1 MTNLLKRL
9 ANLMSA
15 KSLVTI
21 ALTIVFCI
29 MAYKQ
34 TISQDFMTIY
44 SVVIAFFFGAQ
55 SAKSNNQELQNDL
68 EYAETKK
75 NAELYNQLMELS
87 KENAA
92 LTAELKEAYND
103 ASNQELHD

>member
-9 ANLMSA
+9 ANLMSV

-34 TISQDFMTIY
+34 AISQDFMTIY

-55 SAKSNNQELQNDL
+55 STKSN
-68 EYAETKK
+68 

-92 LTAELKEAYND
+92 LTAKLKEVYND
-103 ASNQELHD
+103 ASNPELPDE

>member
-9 ANLMSA
+9 ANLMSV

-55 SAKSNNQELQNDL
+55 SAKSNNQELQN
-68 EYAETKK
+68 
-75 NAELYNQLMELS
+75 AELYNQLMELS

-103 ASNQELHD
+103 ASNQKLPDE

>member
-9 ANLMSA
+9 ANLMSV

-21 ALTIVFCI
+21 SLTIVFCI

-34 TISQDFMTIY
+34 AISQDFMTIY

-55 SAKSNNQELQNDL
+55 SAKSNNQ
-68 EYAETKK
+68 
-75 NAELYNQLMELS
+75 LMVLS
-87 KENAA
+87 KEIAA
-92 LTAELKEAYND
+92 LTAELEEAYKN
-103 ASNQELHD
+103 ASNPELPDE

>member
-9 ANLMSA
+9 ANLMSV

-55 SAKSNNQELQNDL
+55 STKTTNQDLQNDL
-68 EYAETKK
+68 DYAETK
-75 NAELYNQLMELS
+75 NAELYNQVLSLS
-87 KENAA
+87 KENQA
-92 LTAELKEAYND
+92 LNEELEEAYKNETNKKLPD
-103 ASNQELHD
+103 E

>member
-1 MTNLLKRL
+1 MINLLKRL
-9 ANLMSA
+9 ASLMSV

-55 SAKSNNQELQNDL
+55 STKSNNQELQNDL
-68 EYAETKK
+68 DYAEAK
-75 NAELYNQLMELS
+75 NAELYNQVLALS
-87 KENAA
+87 KENQN
-92 LTAELKEAYND
+92 LVEELLEADKN
-103 ASNQELHD
+103 ASNQKLSDE

>member
-9 ANLMSA
+9 ANLMSV

-44 SVVIAFFFGAQ
+44 SVVIAFF
-55 SAKSNNQELQNDL
+55 SV
-68 EYAETKK
+68 
-75 NAELYNQLMELS
+75 
-87 KENAA
+87 
-92 LTAELKEAYND
+92 LKVPRATTRNFKTT
-103 ASNQELHD
+103 

>member
-9 ANLMSA
+9 ANLMSV

-55 SAKSNNQELQNDL
+55 SAKSNDL
-68 EYAETKK
+68 EYAETK

-103 ASNQELHD
+103 ASNQKLPDE

>member
-1 MTNLLKRL
+1 
-9 ANLMSA
+9 
-15 KSLVTI
+15 
-21 ALTIVFCI
+21 

-55 SAKSNNQELQNDL
+55 STKSNNQELQNDL
-68 EYAETKK
+68 EYAETK

-87 KENAA
+87 KENAD
-92 LTAELKEAYND
+92 LTAKLEEAYKN
-103 ASNQELHD
+103 ASNPELPDE

>member
-9 ANLMSA
+9 ANLMSV

-34 TISQDFMTIY
+34 AISQDFMTIY

-55 SAKSNNQELQNDL
+55 STKSNNQELQNDL
-68 EYAETKK
+68 EYAE
-75 NAELYNQLMELS
+75 

-92 LTAELKEAYND
+92 LTAELKEAYKN
-103 ASNQELHD
+103 ASNPELPD

>member
-9 ANLMSA
+9 ANLMSV

-21 ALTIVFCI
+21 SLTIVFCI

-55 SAKSNNQELQNDL
+55 STKSNNQELQNDL
-68 EYAETKK
+68 EYAETK

-92 LTAELKEAYND
+92 LTAKLKEVYND
-103 ASNQELHD
+103 ASNPELPDE

>member
-9 ANLMSA
+9 ANLMSV

-55 SAKSNNQELQNDL
+55 STKSNNQELQNDL
-68 EYAETKK
+68 DYAEAK
-75 NAELYNQLMELS
+75 NAELYNQVLALS
-87 KENAA
+87 KENQN
-92 LTAELKEAYND
+92 LVEELLEADKN
-103 ASNQELHD
+103 ASNQKLSDE

>member
-9 ANLMSA
+9 ANLMSV

-55 SAKSNNQELQNDL
+55 STKSN
-68 EYAETKK
+68 
-75 NAELYNQLMELS
+75 NAELYNQVMELS
-87 KENAA
+87 KENAV
-92 LTAELKEAYND
+92 LTAELEEAYKN
-103 ASNQELHD
+103 ASNPELPDE